1 MNRVRLYLHRI
12 FRRPAVTGPY
22 RLYVRRVPA
31 GAMLDVE
38 HYLDSMLV
46 TLADNPDLLDL
57 LLQLADDRG
66 QARQHDGWEPE
77 GLLVENIKAALGF
90 EIPLYGPAA
99 KRLADQL
106 SSHAPVAPVTVIPR
120 QRREGGAAA

>member
-1 MNRVRLYLHRI
+1 MNRIRLYLHRL

-22 RLYVRRVPA
+22 RLYVRPVPA

-38 HYLDSMLV
+38 HYLDAMLV

-57 LLQLADDRG
+57 LLQVADDRG
-66 QARQHDGWEPE
+66 QAREHDGWEPE
-77 GLLVENIKAALGF
+77 GLLVERLKDALGF
-90 EIPLYGPAA
+90 VIPLYGPAA
-99 KRLADQL
+99 KRLSDQL
-106 SSHAPVAPVTVIPR
+106 RAHAPVVPVTLIPR